1 MWCPQC
7 KRVFDDGVTRC
18 DECGVRLVDQL
29 VAVRLP
35 PSMVHETETEAVEA
49 PEPEELLYPVRRRR
63 AGRRRVSVRTPA
75 EALSEPFD
83 DAELLAAMEE
93 FETVYGVTAEEE
105 DPAEPVS
112 PSGYQMLFVFLA
124 MFAVLAVVAWLLS

>member
-7 KRVFDDGVTRC
+7 KRVFDDGATRC

-29 VAVRLP
+29 VTVCLT
-35 PSMVHETETEAVEA
+35 PSMVQGMEPEAVEA
-49 PEPEELLYPVRRRR
+49 PEPEELPYPVRRRR
-63 AGRRRVSVRTPA
+63 AGRRRVPVQAPTESP
-75 EALSEPFD
+75 SQPFD

-93 FETVYGVTAEEE
+93 FETVYGITAEEE

-124 MFAVLAVVAWLLS
+124 IFAALAVAAWLLS

>member
-35 PSMVHETETEAVEA
+35 PSMVHETETETVEA

-63 AGRRRVSVRTPA
+63 AGRRRIPVHTPA
-75 EALSEPFD
+75 EAPSEPFD

-105 DPAEPVS
+105 DPTEPVS